1 MTSKS
6 PPRTISSSSRP
17 QGRKRSSEN
26 KLSPAKLKPATRRR
40 QQSEAVVTEQPIPW
54 PGHQSLSRRHLV
66 LAGPEFLWHNRSID
80 EQNWIAAQIGL
91 AMIQQATSPTAPPAE
106 GEEKMS
112 YAAAVMNEVLDQ
124 APEGYTDIYLDIDGP
139 WNSLNQERRQEI
151 YDEMKEGVHTKSK
164 KSAGNRKSGGD
175 FEFEKK
181 KANRGSK
188 THTWNFQSR
197 SMLDALQLRT
207 VELNDL
213 LQERG
218 GTSSAFLLVVTDTE
232 DTRGSK
238 ETRLKNSRAELAGG
252 KFSEFR
258 KCCKVLKQIAGELK
272 EGTAVEELTNTFVEL
287 TTTDDIDRKKR
298 ASKTEEV
305 KQDSVEKIMNTR

>member
-6 PPRTISSSSRP
+6 PPRTNYSSSTP
-17 QGRKRSSEN
+17 QGLKRSSEN
-26 KLSPAKLKPATRRR
+26 NLSPAKSKSATRRR
-40 QQSEAVVTEQPIPW
+40 RQSTEVVLEQPVPW
-54 PGHQSLSRRHLV
+54 PGHQSRSRRQREDV
-66 LAGPEFLWHNRSID
+66 GTESLWNTRPID
-80 EQNWIAAQIGL
+80 EQKRIAATFGL
-91 AMIQQATSPTAPPAE
+91 AMIQPATSPTAPPAE

-139 WNSLNQERRQEI
+139 WNLLNQVRRQEI